1 MSRLLKITDE
11 TWKRI
16 VAEGWSPKRRS
27 VDMILNEV
35 FDERNE
41 LRKYVFAMQQAQQ
54 LDKDKMDRLMNAMIA
69 IFENGNRN
77 E

>member
-1 MSRLLKITDE
+1 
-11 TWKRI
+11 
-16 VAEGWSPKRRS
+16 
-27 VDMILNEV
+27 MILNEV